1 MTRIL
6 SNLKQVCTLAV
17 LLGTASI
24 VCTPHADAA
33 TPSTVISLPEGTI
46 EGSLPNGLRYII
58 LHNDFPAKRAEFRL
72 VWNIGAVQQDDTEG
86 GCAHFLEHMAFGGS
100 ENFPDRGAVAY
111 LESLGMKYGIDI
123 NAFTGHDR
131 TIYLF
136 GLPTDSIAAGGYD
149 RPLTIIS
156 DWMDRLTINPQRV
169 ETEKGIILEELRSSF
184 QDDRFYD
191 LKIGQNR
198 FSARMPLGTPEEVNR
213 VTADVLEKFYRRWYL
228 PQFATIVVV
237 GDVEP
242 AEVEKA
248 IHRQFSSLKRR
259 PDPGLI
265 HYPLTYSPAR
275 QIMLDV
281 DTLNNRETAEI
292 IIPHPTV
299 VTRTIDDARRKAIGR
314 VVVDALS
321 FRLADKGMDTDIS
334 DTWYLAGSNHLVL
347 KALESRNVSLDS
359 CVAAIASEISGVMSG
374 GFSDNEIR
382 YHADRA
388 ARRIGNASHS
398 GYTSAMWCDDFT
410 DYALTGDRYISSA
423 AQSAQLQEAVRT
435 ITAAEATATLREW
448 MSHSDTMLMA
458 VSTSPINA
466 PRRTLD
472 ALTADWQRGLAAPRT
487 DFKFSEPYRP
497 TADTIPTPEILTRR
511 YPVSPSDIADT
522 IDYASLGIRDLRLAN
537 GMRIIIKPTLDDG
550 DVYFAMLAP
559 GGYGTVPAEQLPLY
573 GSTASYID
581 MGGIAKLPET
591 TGEYMYQNGM
601 ALGMALENDWHGF
614 LGSFTAD
621 KAGEFFNLVYE
632 KITDPELRYDDF
644 DEIKQ
649 SMIEDLDNDD
659 ESVLEKMLNRAP
671 DRQLMARMDRLMCN
685 VLPTDRAYAGVDDVK
700 AARLRDMQRLDLDSI
715 AAFYRSLYTRPD
727 SCVVIL
733 TGNFDAASL
742 TDAAVAAFSRLKA
755 ESSKPITFTELHLP
769 ETTVKERFTNENPS
783 QTEFDY
789 LYFGRFEPG
798 LRNSLILKL
807 MSNIMRNH
815 VIAELR
821 EKRALVYSP
830 YVMLNYEGLPRGY
843 FYFDINSSSDNAKMP
858 AVEEALRYV
867 IDDLR
872 NNPVDNTELESI
884 KRACIIAKRET
895 LTPYSP
901 SAWRTTLM
909 SLLKNGEA
917 LDDFDRYESVIESI
931 TPEEIMQSF
940 RRYINPDLYVMLYMS
955 DEQMK

>member
-24 VCTPHADAA
+24 VCTPQADAA
-33 TPSTVISLPEGTI
+33 PQSPVISLPQGTVEGR
-46 EGSLPNGLRYII
+46 LPNGLKYLI
-58 LHNDFPAKRAEFRL
+58 LRNDFPAKRAEFRL
-72 VWNIGAVQQDDTEG
+72 VWNVGAVQQDDTEG

-111 LESLGMKYGIDI
+111 LESLGMKYGVDI

-136 GLPTDSIAAGGYD
+136 GLPTDSMATGGYD
-149 RPLTIIS
+149 RPLTIIA
-156 DWMDRLTINPQRV
+156 DWMARLTINPQRV

-198 FSARMPLGTPEEVNR
+198 FSARMPLGTPEEVSR
-213 VTADVLEKFYRRWYL
+213 VTADVLEKFYRKWYL

-237 GDVEP
+237 GDVDP

-248 IHRQFSSLKRR
+248 IRRQFSFLKRR
-259 PDPGLI
+259 PDPGLCR
-265 HYPLTYSPAR
+265 YPLAYTPAR

-292 IIPHPTV
+292 IIPHPTI
-299 VTRTIDDARRKAIGR
+299 VTRTIDDARRKTIGR

-321 FRLADKGMDTDIS
+321 FRLADKGVDTDIS
-334 DTWYLAGSNHLVL
+334 DTWYLANSNHLVL

-359 CVAAIASEISGVMSG
+359 CVTAIASEISGVISG
-374 GFSDNEIR
+374 GFTDEEIR

-388 ARRIGNASHS
+388 ARRIGKNSYS
-398 GYTSAMWCDDFT
+398 GYTSAMWCDDFA
-410 DYALTGDRYISSA
+410 DYALTGDRYISSP
-423 AQSAQLQEAVRT
+423 AQSALLQEAVKT
-435 ITAAEATATLREW
+435 ISAAEATATLREW
-448 MSHSDTMLMA
+448 MHHADTMLIA

-472 ALTADWQRGLAAPRT
+472 ALTSDWQRGMSAPRT
-487 DFKFSEPYRP
+487 DYVFSEPYRP
-497 TADTIPTPEILTRR
+497 AADTIPTPEILTRR
-511 YPVSPSDIADT
+511 YQSHPDDIAST
-522 IDYASLGIRDLRLAN
+522 RDYASLGIRDLRLAN

-550 DVYFAMLAP
+550 DTYFAMLAP
-559 GGYGTVPAEQLPLY
+559 GGYGTVPVEKLPLF

-581 MGGIAKLPET
+581 MGGIAKMPEN

-644 DEIKQ
+644 NEIKQ
-649 SMIEDLDNDD
+649 SMIEDLDSDD

-671 DRQLMARMDRLMCN
+671 DRQLMARMDELMCN
-685 VLPTDRAYAGVDDVK
+685 VLSADRAYSGVEDVK
-700 AARLRDMQRLDLDSI
+700 AARRRDIESLDLDSI

-733 TGNFDAASL
+733 TGNFDAASM
-742 TDAAVAAFSRLKA
+742 TDAAVSVFSRLKA
-755 ESSKPITFTELHLP
+755 ESAEPLGFTQLNLP
-769 ETTVKERFTNENPS
+769 EATVSERFPNDNPS

-789 LYFGRFEPG
+789 LYFGRYEPG

-807 MSNIMRNH
+807 MSNLMRNH

-830 YVMLNYEGLPRGY
+830 YVMLNYEGMPRGY

-872 NNPVDNTELESI
+872 ENPVADAELDAI
-884 KRACIIAKRET
+884 KRSCIIAKREA

-901 SAWRTTLM
+901 SSWRTTLM

-955 DEQMK
+955 DEPLK